1 MIILLCFINFFTSF
15 FLLYF
20 TYPIFLKFLL
30 DRPNERSSHIKPTPR
45 GGGLI
50 FVFISI
56 ISLFLVGNLRPFLLL
71 PLVFIGLIDDKFQIS
86 SFTRFIFQLVTS
98 FLLIYF
104 CKNFYIL
111 EDIGNLNLIII
122 ISFLTIFGTSIINF
136 SNFVDGLDG
145 LLAGTM
151 CVIFVSLAIFVDF
164 RYLLV
169 STSLLGFLLWNW
181 SPAKIFMGDGGST
194 FLGALFFSALLNS
207 NNLNNF
213 IAILI
218 ISSPIMLD
226 PLICVIRRFVNKQPI
241 FKSHKLHLYQRLN
254 QSGWSHKKI
263 SSLYVLSSLLLLLS
277 YITGGLIFII
287 ISFVLMMILAIWLDK
302 KIAVPFSGELLI

>member
-1 MIILLCFINFFTSF
+1 MIILLCFINFFIS
-15 FLLYF
+15 FLLLYLS
-20 TYPIFLKFLL
+20 YPIFLKFLL
-30 DRPNERSSHIKPTPR
+30 DRPNERSSHIKPTPS

-50 FVFISI
+50 FGSISI
-56 ISLFLVGNLRPFLLL
+56 ISLFLVGNLRPLLLL
-71 PLVFIGLIDDKFQIS
+71 PLVFIGLVDDKFQIS
-86 SFTRFIFQLVTS
+86 SFTRFIFQVTTS
-98 FLLIYF
+98 FLLVYF
-104 CKNFYIL
+104 CKNFYIF
-111 EDIGNLNLIII
+111 ENIGNLNLIIVI
-122 ISFLTIFGTSIINF
+122 LFLTFFGTSIINF

-151 CVIFVSLAIFVDF
+151 CVIFVSLAILVDF

-207 NNLNNF
+207 NNLSNF
-213 IAILI
+213 LVILL

-226 PLICVIRRFVNKQPI
+226 PLICVVRRLVNKQPI

-263 SSLYVLSSLLLLLS
+263 ASIYTLSSFLLLIS
-277 YITGGLIFII
+277 YLVGGFILIC
-287 ISFVLMMILAIWLDK
+287 ISF
-302 KIAVPFSGELLI
+302 FLLINFSNRLFKNASIAICFMCT